1 MRYATPEAFRAALED
16 RLKDAQNEMVG
27 LSRLRKRVVFERL
40 LARLTAQAAGEWVL
54 KGGFALELRL
64 DELSR
69 STKDMDVDWSLGE
82 EDATERLLDAAD
94 LDIGDMFEFGQAP
107 GQSSRRTSRSHP
119 LSPKDTKQRQRSST
133 RSSQARSQATNGS
146 QKPAGNRPRKLRR
159 QSTSAAPRTFAQ
171 APIWS
176 VRAGCA
182 GSLKCEFQNILF
194 PVCSPWGIFWTL
206 TNLKIC

>member
-16 RLKDAQNEMVG
+16 RLKDAQNETVG

-69 STKDMDVDWSLGE
+69 STKDIDVDWSLSE

-94 LDIGDMFEFGQAP
+94 LDIGDMFERSTETVAWGHRGPTPTVSAASAYAL
-107 GQSSRRTSRSHP
+107 SSIALLVVRVNTAETPMPSVPLPRLTSRSCRTSEP
-119 LSPKDTKQRQRSST
+119 SNFSRACT
-133 RSSQARSQATNGS
+133 
-146 QKPAGNRPRKLRR
+146 PAV
-159 QSTSAAPRTFAQ
+159 S
-171 APIWS
+171 W
-176 VRAGCA
+176 
-182 GSLKCEFQNILF
+182 
-194 PVCSPWGIFWTL
+194 
-206 TNLKIC
+206 